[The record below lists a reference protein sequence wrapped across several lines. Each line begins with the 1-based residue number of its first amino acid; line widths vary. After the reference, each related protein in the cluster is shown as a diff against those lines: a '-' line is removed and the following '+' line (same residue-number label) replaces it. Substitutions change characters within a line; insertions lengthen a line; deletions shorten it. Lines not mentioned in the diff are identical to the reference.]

1 MLKNNKSVD
10 RNTFESKG
18 NSSLNLIGNGTEIVG
33 DIKVKGDL
41 RVDGKVSGN
50 IQCESKVVLGAH
62 GMVKGNI
69 VSAHA
74 DISGTVNGNLR
85 IDGFLFLKSGGTV
98 NGDLEIRNLVVEE
111 NGVFNG
117 QCTMLKKGKEMHGNL
132 MKENI
137 EKKVE

>member
-10 RNTFESKG
+10 RNTLESKR

-33 DIKVKGDL
+33 DIKLKGDL

-117 QCTMLKKGKEMHGNL
+117 QCTMLKKGKEAHGNL
-132 MKENI
+132 IKENI